1 MSDVSWSIWYSF
13 EELKKLNFKP
23 IPRSSGVYQI
33 RCVINGKPIVIPRVG
48 GEDVNGIL
56 YIGKT
61 ESKMGLRGRIGCSGE
76 VFAQGVRRLR
86 RSQLVIPPQSLT

>member
-13 EELKKLNFKP
+13 EELEKLNFKP

-48 GEDVNGIL
+48 ER
-56 YIGKT
+56 
-61 ESKMGLRGRIGCSGE
+61 M
-76 VFAQGVRRLR
+76 
-86 RSQLVIPPQSLT
+86 